1 MVGRFPICTYR
12 SVWPD
17 RVKWLTA
24 FFALCLLPALAGAQV
39 HFADVTASAGI
50 DFHHLHGGTGAKYPM
65 ETMGSGAV
73 LFDYD
78 GDGWLDLY
86 FVNSAGPGVLYRN
99 SADGTFPLSP
109 AQLELRMPA
118 TAWAALPPTTMRMAT
133 STSLLPR
140 MAPIPS
146 FATRVTAVLPTP
158 PRKRGSPVR
167 GSPIPG

>member
-99 SADGTFPLSP
+99 SADGTFSD
-109 AQLELRMPA
+109 
-118 TAWAALPPTTMRMAT
+118 
-133 STSLLPR
+133 
-140 MAPIPS
+140 
-146 FATRVTAVLPTP
+146 VTAAAGVAAVGYGLGCVAADYDVDGDLDLYITA
-158 PRKRGSPVR
+158 
-167 GSPIPG
+167 

>member
-12 SVWPD
+12 SVWPE

-65 ETMGSGAV
+65 ETVGSGAV

-99 SADGTFPLSP
+99 SADGTFSDVSDASGARLNGWYWGS
-109 AQLELRMPA
+109 AFLDFDNDGLLDIYAVNGWLTGELEHDL
-118 TAWAALPPTTMRMAT
+118 
-133 STSLLPR
+133 
-140 MAPIPS
+140 
-146 FATRVTAVLPTP
+146 
-158 PRKRGSPVR
+158 
-167 GSPIPG
+167 